1 MTTEKKDILY
11 DLLPFVYRMRDREQ
25 GEPLRAVLQVIAEQV
40 AIVEEDIERLYD
52 NWFIETCDEWVVPYI
67 GALVGYRPVSNGPAT
82 LSQSDEDAR
91 AALPIL
97 VPRRD
102 VAATVYSR
110 RRKGTLALLE
120 ELSLSVAGW
129 PGRAVEFH
137 ALLGWAQNI
146 NHLRSANGRLVDL
159 HDNDALNRIG
169 TPFDSTSHSVDVRRI
184 VSTLTAGRFNIPS
197 VGLFVWR
204 LFTYSITKSPAC
216 CIEEAGPHCYTF
228 SILGHDMQLFAK
240 PLPEPDPTHIANEEN
255 LPVAIRRWAFD
266 RKKELYY
273 GEDKSM
279 AVWVRGWGKYNGE
292 SPLPPHAV
300 IPANLSD
307 WSYRPPANHVAID
320 PVRGRIVFPPDQA
333 PRHGVRVSYRY
344 GFSADMGGGE
354 YARTMRQPA
363 HCVIVRVG
371 EQEPI
376 KKINAAWN
384 SILEQ
389 WETHPDEPQNGIIEI
404 MDSGVYVE
412 QLIVSLKPS
421 QSLIIRAA
429 NRKRPVLRL
438 IDWQSDMPDALR
450 VTVSDNCSISFEGLL
465 IAGRPIS
472 LRPVENTPVLLQES
486 GDDSEAKTCCP
497 PPQFNPVPAAM
508 VNISHCTLVPGW
520 GLDSSCEPKR
530 GAEPCIECCDARIRL
545 NIEHS
550 ITGSI
555 QIHQDQ
561 VRTDPIRIIIS
572 NSIIDSTSCTGEAIG
587 APGRPVA
594 HAILRI
600 RRSTV
605 FGTVLIHALEL
616 AEDSIFT
623 DCLCVARRQLGCMRF
638 CYVPPHCR
646 TPRRYRCQPDFAMQ
660 KAMEELLENDPD
672 ASAAEIA
679 AVRTREEERVK
690 PFFNSM
696 RYGRHDYCQLSGLCA
711 KEISCGAEDESEMG
725 AFHDLYNPQR
735 SANLLARLEEYTPAD
750 MDAGIINVT

>member
-11 DLLPFVYRMRDREQ
+11 NLLPYVYRMRDHEQ

-40 AIVEEDIERLYD
+40 SIVEEDIERLYD
-52 NWFIETCDEWVVPYI
+52 NWFIETCEEWVVPYI
-67 GALVGYRPVSNGPAT
+67 GALVGYKPVSNGPAT
-82 LSQSDEDAR
+82 LSSSDEELR
-91 AALPIL
+91 AALPVL

-120 ELSLSVAGW
+120 ELSFSVAGW
-129 PGRAVEFH
+129 PGRAVEFY
-137 ALLGWAQNI
+137 ALMGWAQNI

-159 HDNDALNRIG
+159 HDNDALNRID
-169 TPFDSTSHSVDVRRI
+169 TPFDSIARSVDVRRI
-184 VSTLTAGRFNIPS
+184 VSTLTTGRFNIPS

-204 LFTYSITKSPAC
+204 LATYSITKVPAC

-240 PLPEPDPTHIANEEN
+240 PLPEPDPTHIAKEEN

-266 RKKELYY
+266 REKELYY

-292 SPLPPHAV
+292 APLPPNAV
-300 IPANLSD
+300 IPANLTD

-320 PVRGRIVFPPDQA
+320 PVLGRIVFPPDQA
-333 PRHGVRVSYRY
+333 PRHGVRVSFRY

-354 YARTMRQPA
+354 YARTMRQPEQY
-363 HCVIVRVG
+363 VIVRVG
-371 EQEPI
+371 EQEPV
-376 KKINAAWN
+376 KKITAAWN

-389 WETHPDEPQNGIIEI
+389 WENHPDEPQNGIIEI
-404 MDSGVYVE
+404 IDSGVYVE
-412 QLIVSLKPS
+412 QLIISLKPS

-429 NRKRPVLRL
+429 NRTRPVLRL

-450 VTVSDNCSISFEGLL
+450 VTVSDNSSISFEGLL

-472 LRPVENTPVLLQES
+472 LRPAENGMDFLQEKS
-486 GDDSEAKTCCP
+486 DEPDTKTLCP
-497 PPQFNPVPAAM
+497 PPPFTPAPAAL
-508 VNISHCTLVPGW
+508 VNLRHCTVVPGW
-520 GLDSSCEPKR
+520 GLYSSCEPKR

-545 NIEHS
+545 TIEKC
-550 ITGSI
+550 IIGSI
-555 QIHQDQ
+555 QIQQNQ
-561 VRTDPIRIIIS
+561 VRTDPVSIIIS
-572 NSIIDSTSCTGEAIG
+572 DSIIDSTSCTGEAIG

-594 HAILRI
+594 HAILTI

-638 CYVPPHCR
+638 CYVPPRCR
-646 TPRRYRCQPDFAMQ
+646 TPRRYRCQPDLAIQ
-660 KAMEELLENDPD
+660 KTLEKLLENDPD
-672 ASAAEIA
+672 APASEIA
-679 AVRTREEERVK
+679 TVKAREEERVK
-690 PFFNSM
+690 PLFNSM
-696 RYGRHDYCQLSGLCA
+696 RYGRHDYSRLSDLCA
-711 KEISCGAEDESEMG
+711 KEISRGAEDESEMG
-725 AFHDLYNPQR
+725 AFHDLYTPQR
-735 SANLLARLEEYTPAD
+735 SENLRSRLEEYTPAD